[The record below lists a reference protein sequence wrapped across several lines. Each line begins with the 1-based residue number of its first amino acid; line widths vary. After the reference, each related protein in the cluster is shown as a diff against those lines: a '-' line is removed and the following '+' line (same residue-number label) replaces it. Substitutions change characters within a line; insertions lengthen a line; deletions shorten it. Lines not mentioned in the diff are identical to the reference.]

1 MSSAVYGQSV
11 TFVATVAA
19 GAPPAGTVTFLDSG
33 TPLGTAA
40 LNGSGQATL
49 VVTTLSVGAH
59 SITAS
64 FGGTA
69 NSLGVQSNATSE
81 SVTKAGTQIVLVPKP
96 VFSKKKRVTSVG
108 LEAEIEPVV
117 PGGGVPTGEVTFEIV
132 KTVKKKRKTT
142 TLGTTAVSG
151 GAATLTL
158 KAKSMLNM
166 PIKIVYSGDT
176 DFTSS
181 TASPPALTQSGLK
194 SLARP
199 MIPLIIHGR
208 PHRGAAHTTT
218 RGRG

>member
-1 MSSAVYGQSV
+1 M
-11 TFVATVAA
+11 
-19 GAPPAGTVTFLDSG
+19 
-33 TPLGTAA
+33 
-40 LNGSGQATL
+40 
-49 VVTTLSVGAH
+49 
-59 SITAS
+59 
-64 FGGTA
+64 
-69 NSLGVQSNATSE
+69 
-81 SVTKAGTQIVLVPKP
+81 TKAGTEIVLVPKP
-96 VFSKKKRVTSVG
+96 IFSKKKQVTSVG

-117 PGGGVPTGEVTFEIV
+117 PGGGVPTGTVTFEIV

-142 TLGTTAVSG
+142 TLGTAAVSG

-166 PIKIVYSGDT
+166 PIKLVYSGDT

-208 PHRGAAHTTT
+208 PRSYRARRMDQCSIRARPTRSAGCVPLHTRSYHRWTSRKYMPKSSFRGATSGISTP
-218 RGRG
+218 